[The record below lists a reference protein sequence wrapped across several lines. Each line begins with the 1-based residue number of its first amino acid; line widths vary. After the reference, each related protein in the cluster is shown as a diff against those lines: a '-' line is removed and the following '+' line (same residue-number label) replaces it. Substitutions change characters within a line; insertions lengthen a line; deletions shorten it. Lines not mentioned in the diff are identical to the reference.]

1 MSETR
6 TKTVKQAY
14 DALDVTG
21 KGVIT
26 LKDLQG
32 KYSVKNH
39 PLYKNGEMTE
49 EQIFMRF
56 LTKFQTGSTHIDQ
69 VLHKY
74 RPIPFYDFALFV
86 VLSLFTAGSPM
97 QAECISKSAQLST
110 CIFI

>member
-26 LKDLQG
+26 LRDLQG
-32 KYSVKNH
+32 KYSVKTH

-69 VLHKY
+69 VLTFSYVKV
-74 RPIPFYDFALFV
+74 RNCLPAV
-86 VLSLFTAGSPM
+86 R
-97 QAECISKSAQLST
+97 SACSYKHFQ
-110 CIFI
+110 I